1 MSEQSLI
8 ERAIA
13 SSGIDAITAL
23 GPSALDKLYYAW
35 EAWAR
40 PSQLPP
46 EINQATGRPWFVA
59 LYKCGR
65 GYGKTRVG
73 AEKVRSWV
81 REFPLVNLIGATADD
96 ARDIMIE
103 GESGI
108 LRCCPRDERPVYR
121 KSERALRWPN
131 GALSLVFT
139 ADEPD
144 RLRGKQHMKVWADEI
159 MSWRYVESWDQMV
172 LGLRLGGCPQVIA
185 TTTPRNTPL
194 IKSLIADPDT
204 LMVSGSTYENKK
216 NLAATFIRKIE
227 EKYSGTRLGRQ
238 EIYAEVLSDVPGA
251 LWQQTRIDDLR
262 ILGRLSGVGEIVF
275 DLPDMLRV
283 VVAVDPSGGA
293 DADND
298 EQGIVGCGRGIDGH
312 GYCLADY
319 SCSLSPDGWGKRAV
333 DAYVALK
340 ADLMVGEKN
349 YGGDMVEH
357 VIRTAAKDKGVQVN
371 FKLITSTRGK
381 VVRAEP
387 IAMLAEQGRQHHVGV
402 FPKLED
408 QLCSFTNTGI
418 VAPATDGKGKKKRV
432 SPDRADAFV
441 FAMTELF
448 GDELVTIDG
457 DIATGHRRS
466 ADVADE
472 DDEDEDDWS

>member
-1 MSEQSLI
+1 M
-8 ERAIA
+8 
-13 SSGIDAITAL
+13 L
-23 GPSALDKLYYAW
+23 GDLYYAW

-46 EINQATGRPWFVA
+46 EINPATGRPWFVA

-65 GYGKTRVG
+65 GFGKTRVG
-73 AEKVRSWV
+73 AEKVRKWV
-81 REFPLVNLIGATADD
+81 REYPLVNLIGATADD

-108 LRCCPRDERPVYR
+108 LRCCPRDERPIYR

-159 MSWRYVESWDQMV
+159 MAWRYEESWDQMI
-172 LGLRLGGCPQVIA
+172 LGLRLGACPQALA
-185 TTTPRNTPL
+185 TTTPRNTTL
-194 IKSLIADPDT
+194 IKSIMNDPDT
-204 LMVSGSTYENKK
+204 LVVGGSTYDNAA
-216 NLAATFIRKIE
+216 NLAPTFIRKVE
-227 EKYSGTRLGRQ
+227 EKYGGTRMGRQ

-251 LWQQTRIDDLR
+251 LWQQSNIDTLR
-262 ILGRLSGVGEIVF
+262 IRGRIVDGKLVF
-275 DLPDMLRV
+275 DLPDMERIV
-283 VVAVDPSGGA
+283 IAVDPSGGA

-298 EQGIVGCGRGIDGH
+298 EQGIVASGRGVDGH

-319 SCSLSPDGWGKRAV
+319 SCSLSPAGWGARVV
-333 DAYVALK
+333 DAYVEQN
-340 ADLMVGEKN
+340 ADLAVGERN
-349 YGGDMVEH
+349 YGGEMVEH
-357 VIRTAAKDKGVQVN
+357 VVKTAAKDKGVHVN

-387 IAMLAEQGRQHHVGV
+387 IAALAEQGKQHHVGA

-408 QLCSFTNTGI
+408 QLCAFTNNGI
-418 VAPATDGKGKKKRV
+418 VAPVSDGKGKKKRL

-441 FAMTELF
+441 FGMAELF
-448 GDELVTIDG
+448 EGEAAAGAVYTLPR
-457 DIATGHRRS
+457 AKSR
-466 ADVADE
+466 
-472 DDEDEDDWS
+472 W